1 MTAPAAR
8 FILASASPRRQQ
20 LLAAL
25 GADFEVLT
33 PSVDE
38 TPQPAEDPVA
48 LALRL
53 AQLKAQAIRAQRPGL
68 PVLAADTVVAVDGL
82 LLEKPR
88 DAEENVAF
96 LQKLSGR
103 EHQVITGHALLSPDS
118 EATEAPVTTV
128 RFRTLSVAEAWR
140 YARTGEGLDKAGGYG
155 LQGLGGAL
163 VDTVAG
169 CHTNVIGL
177 SLPAVIRLSAQLE
190 VQLA

>member
-1 MTAPAAR
+1 MTASAEK
-8 FILASASPRRQQ
+8 FILASRSPRRQQ

-25 GADFEVLT
+25 GASFEVVAAT
-33 PSVDE
+33 VDE
-38 TPQPAEDPVA
+38 TPRPGEEPAA

-53 AQLKAQAIRAQRPGL
+53 AGLKARAIREGRPGQ
-68 PVLAADTVVAVDGL
+68 PVLGADTVVSVDGL

-88 DAEENVAF
+88 DAEENVSF
-96 LQKLSGR
+96 LLSLSGR
-103 EHQVITGHALLSPDS
+103 EHQVITGHVLLSGEGVAS
-118 EATEAPVTTV
+118 EAPVTAV
-128 RFRTLSVAEAWR
+128 RFRDLSETEAWR

-177 SLPAVIRLSAQLE
+177 SLPAVIRLFGQLG
-190 VQLA
+190 VPLA

>member
-1 MTAPAAR
+1 MTAPAAN

-20 LLAAL
+20 LLTAL
-25 GADFEVLT
+25 GASFEVKAS
-33 PSVDE
+33 SVDE
-38 TPQPAEDPVA
+38 TPQPGEEPAA

-53 AQLKAQAIRAQRPGL
+53 ATLKARAIRVERPGQ

-88 DAEENVAF
+88 DAEENVSF
-96 LQKLSGR
+96 LLSLSGR
-103 EHQVITGHALLSPDS
+103 EHQVITGHVLLNGADL
-118 EATEAPVTTV
+118 AAEAPVTTV
-128 RFRTLSVAEAWR
+128 GFRELSEAEAWR

-163 VDTVAG
+163 VATVSG

-177 SLPAVIRLSAQLE
+177 SLPVVIRLFAQLE
-190 VQLA
+190 VPLA